1 MAQLEELISSARQK
15 VVGAKQTL
23 KVIEKGEALHV
34 FVAADAEEKVTRPV
48 IASCE
53 TNGIKPHYV
62 DTMHQLGKLCGI
74 KVKAAVA
81 AITEE

>member
-1 MAQLEELISSARQK
+1 MEELISNAHRK

-23 KVIEKGEALHV
+23 KALEKREALYV
-34 FVAADAEEKVTRPV
+34 FIARDAEEKVTHPV
-48 IASCE
+48 LAICE
-53 TNGIKPHYV
+53 TNGIEPHYV
-62 DTMHQLGKLCGI
+62 ETMQQLGKLCGI

>member
-1 MAQLEELISSARQK
+1 MISSARQK

-23 KVIEKGEALHV
+23 KALEKGEALHV
-34 FVAADAEEKVTRPV
+34 FIAADAEEKVTRPV
-48 IASCE
+48 LTVCDTS
-53 TNGIKPHYV
+53 GIKPHYV
-62 DTMHQLGKLCGI
+62 ETMQQLGKMCGI

>member
-1 MAQLEELISSARQK
+1 MEELISSARQK
-15 VVGAKQTL
+15 VVGAKQTIKAL
-23 KVIEKGEALHV
+23 EKGEALHV
-34 FVAADAEEKVTRPV
+34 FVAADAEDKVTRPV
-48 IASCE
+48 LQICE

-62 DTMHQLGKLCGI
+62 DTMQQLGKMCGI

>member
-1 MAQLEELISSARQK
+1 LEELISSARCK

-23 KVIEKGEALHV
+23 KAIEKGEALHV
-34 FVAADAEEKVTRPV
+34 FVAEDAEAKVVKPLLAV
-48 IASCE
+48 CE
-53 TNGIKPHYV
+53 TNGIEPYYIE
-62 DTMHQLGKLCGI
+62 TMQKLGKMCGI

>member
-1 MAQLEELISSARQK
+1 LEELIKSARRK

-23 KVIEKGEALHV
+23 KALEKGEALHE
-34 FVAADAEEKVTRPV
+34 FIATDAEEKVTRPV
-48 IASCE
+48 LAICE
-53 TNGIKPHYV
+53 TNGINPHYV
-62 DTMHQLGKLCGI
+62 ETMYQLGKLCGI